1 MSRKKNILMASACIV
16 LGMALA
22 GPAAHAAEEVLTAV
36 RSTHQFYLDGERIEL
51 EAYLINGNNY
61 VKLADVGE
69 ALDFNVYWDG
79 AVQIESAEPYTGRA
93 TESAST
99 PEQARQDI
107 AALVNGVRR
116 EHGLAELDHR
126 PAADGR
132 RPGTFR
138 KEVHLAPQ
146 PGGMRGGG
154 GRRISLRIRLQ
165 SSPSSPAP
173 RSPGDPPAGSGEL
186 GGLPRAPASH
196 AQPRCGQPRRG
207 RHGGAG
213 RRLLLSAPGRPHH
226 QQPLRMTADP
236 AARPL
241 LKQEGPLFFC
251 PKFRRNGDEAHEL
264 SRSYPE
270 QEPSPEQMGEKPT
283 KL

>member
-1 MSRKKNILMASACIV
+1 MSRRKNILMASACIV

-22 GPAAHAAEEVLTAV
+22 GPAAHAAEEVLTAI

-116 EHGLAELDHR
+116 EHGLAELAIDQR
-126 PAADGR
+126 LMDAAQELSGR
-132 RPGTFR
+132 KYTWHHNREECEAVADAGYPYGFGSNLTVFTGAALPEISQR
-138 KEVHLAPQ
+138 AVENWVDSTGHLQAMLNPDAD
-146 PGGMRGGG
+146 
-154 GRRISLRIRLQ
+154 SLGVGVTVEQGVTYCYLLL
-165 SSPSSPAP
+165 
-173 RSPGDPPAGSGEL
+173 GDPTTNNPYG
-186 GGLPRAPASH
+186 
-196 AQPRCGQPRRG
+196 
-207 RHGGAG
+207 
-213 RRLLLSAPGRPHH
+213 
-226 QQPLRMTADP
+226 
-236 AARPL
+236 
-241 LKQEGPLFFC
+241 
-251 PKFRRNGDEAHEL
+251 
-264 SRSYPE
+264 
-270 QEPSPEQMGEKPT
+270 
-283 KL
+283 

>member
-22 GPAAHAAEEVLTAV
+22 GPAAHAAEEVLTAI

-107 AALVNGVRR
+107 AALVNGVRH
-116 EHGLAELDHR
+116 EHGLAELAIDQR
-126 PAADGR
+126 LMDAAQELSGR
-132 RPGTFR
+132 KYTWHHNREECEAVAGAGYPYGFGSNLTVFTGTALP
-138 KEVHLAPQ
+138 EIPQ
-146 PGGMRGGG
+146 R
-154 GRRISLRIRLQ
+154 
-165 SSPSSPAP
+165 AVENWVD
-173 RSPGDPPAGSGEL
+173 SPGHLQAMLNPDVDSL
-186 GGLPRAPASH
+186 GVGITVEQGVAY
-196 AQPRCGQPRRG
+196 CY
-207 RHGGAG
+207 
-213 RRLLLSAPGRPHH
+213 LLLG
-226 QQPLRMTADP
+226 DP
-236 AARPL
+236 TTNNPY
-241 LKQEGPLFFC
+241 G
-251 PKFRRNGDEAHEL
+251 
-264 SRSYPE
+264 
-270 QEPSPEQMGEKPT
+270 
-283 KL
+283 

>member
-1 MSRKKNILMASACIV
+1 MSRKKNILLASACIV

-22 GPAAHAAEEVLTAV
+22 GPVAHAAEEVLTAI

-107 AALVNGVRR
+107 AALVNRVRR
-116 EHGLAELDHR
+116 EHGLAELAIDQR
-126 PAADGR
+126 LMDAAQELSGR
-132 RPGTFR
+132 KYTWHHNREECEAVADAGYP
-138 KEVHLAPQ
+138 
-146 PGGMRGGG
+146 
-154 GRRISLRIRLQ
+154 
-165 SSPSSPAP
+165 
-173 RSPGDPPAGSGEL
+173 GSGKL

-213 RRLLLSAPGRPHH
+213 RRLLVSSPGRPHH
-226 QQPLRMTADP
+226 Q
-236 AARPL
+236 
-241 LKQEGPLFFC
+241 
-251 PKFRRNGDEAHEL
+251 
-264 SRSYPE
+264 
-270 QEPSPEQMGEKPT
+270 
-283 KL
+283 